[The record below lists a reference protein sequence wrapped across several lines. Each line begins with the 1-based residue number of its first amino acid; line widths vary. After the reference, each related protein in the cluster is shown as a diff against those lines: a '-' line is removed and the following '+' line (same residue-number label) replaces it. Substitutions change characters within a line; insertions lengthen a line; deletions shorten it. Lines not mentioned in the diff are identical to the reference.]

1 MIAGQ
6 LGGGNVYKP
15 ACLTWRLGDAAET
28 MPAKIAS
35 SSLSEVKC
43 GGVVRAG
50 TSAAIIQIL
59 FAPPTSAAMSKRAGK
74 YKTLNADQRRK
85 VLPMCPVPLSPMCR
99 AAHQRPDIVPP
110 QSRVYPTASPPA
122 KSTN

>member
-1 MIAGQ
+1 MQ
-6 LGGGNVYKP
+6 PKRCPQKSRQRL
-15 ACLTWRLGDAAET
+15 CL
-28 MPAKIAS
+28 
-35 SSLSEVKC
+35 KC

-99 AAHQRPDIVPP
+99 AAHKRPDIVPP
-110 QSRVYPTASPPA
+110 QSRVYPTSSPPA
-122 KSTN
+122 KSTNREIRLFARS